1 MKRKR
6 LVALAMLLALLVS
19 MLNPAAG
26 ARASA
31 ASVANVT
38 VIENYIDDEGLHII
52 GGGFYQPAYGEKY
65 SYTAP
70 STKYYNGRAYDF
82 FDISAPAPGLSRT
95 HNGVYTDSVE
105 FSSVVITVTYL
116 VC

>member
-31 ASVANVT
+31 ASVAYVT
-38 VIENYIDDEGLHII
+38 VMENYIDDEGTHII
-52 GGGFYQPAYGEKY
+52 GGGFYQPAYGEYY
-65 SYTAP
+65 SYTAS

-82 FDISAPAPGLSRT
+82 IDISAPALSRDY
-95 HNGVYTDSVE
+95 NKVYTNSVN
-105 FSSVVITVTYL
+105 FSSAVITVTYL